1 MSGLE
6 RMGEPLRAG
15 LVAAAL
21 LGSAA
26 AWSADAS
33 VAAGKQIATSGTQS
47 GVPACSSCHG
57 ARGEGAGAFPR
68 LAGTG
73 KAYLLEQL
81 DDFASGKR
89 QNPIMQPFA
98 QKLAPAERAAV
109 ASYFASL
116 PAPLKAIDKEPA
128 TPGDAGAWLATRG
141 RWRDEI
147 PACAQCHGPGG
158 SGVGPNFPPLAG
170 LPAEYVTAQL
180 KAWRAGS
187 RAPGPLGLMQGVAK
201 KLTDADVTAVSTYYA
216 GLAAPAKAAPSGAK
230 EQQR

>member
-6 RMGEPLRAG
+6 CMGSPVRLT
-15 LVAAAL
+15 VATTAL
-21 LGSAA
+21 LVSMA

-33 VAAGKQIATSGTQS
+33 IAAGKQIASSGTPA

-57 ARGEGAGAFPR
+57 AHGEGAGTFPR

-73 KAYLLEQL
+73 QAYLLEQL

-89 QNPIMQPFA
+89 QSPIMQPFA

-116 PAPLKAIDKEPA
+116 PPPLKAIDKEPA

-141 RWRDEI
+141 RWRDQV

-158 SGVGPNFPPLAG
+158 SGVGPNLPPLAG
-170 LPAEYVTAQL
+170 LPADYVTAQL
-180 KAWRAGS
+180 NAWRAGT

-201 KLTDADVTAVSTYYA
+201 KLTDADVAAVAAYYA
-216 GLAAPAKAAPSGAK
+216 GLAASAKAAPSGAK